1 MKRIVNSHIGAELY
15 IDDFDVDKRDE
26 EDRYKIYD
34 SDKRYLEYVPYKHIG
49 TLDNGEDAYYF
60 GVCYMLENECS
71 LISLLN
77 FLGVDYEMFD
87 NRESVIREHMGLP
100 NDYNLL
106 DNEYVN
112 RIGKHYI
119 VIKN

>member
-1 MKRIVNSHIGAELY
+1 
-15 IDDFDVDKRDE
+15 
-26 EDRYKIYD
+26 
-34 SDKRYLEYVPYKHIG
+34 
-49 TLDNGEDAYYF
+49 
-60 GVCYMLENECS
+60 MLENECS

-87 NRESVIREHMGLP
+87 NRKSVIREHMGLP

-119 VIKN
+119 VIKD